1 MREPLVPSWFG
12 LHSSCLTAI
21 KQDHVLAKQKKMKE
35 VGEGEKQEGGKGGR
49 RQEKGGEGRRQK
61 EKKEKGL
68 PTQQSWHIALGIYHT
83 QSMMSEHV
91 NLRFTFCVEGSFW
104 ILFGYVGQTLTHL
117 LLQVCACCLTAQ
129 GSNAIPHSE
138 RSPQTDQIWMSTTA

>member
-1 MREPLVPSWFG
+1 MYKSCSLPGAVVHDCNVSTQEPEVREPLVPSWFG

-21 KQDHVLAKQKKMKE
+21 KQDHVLAKKMKE
-35 VGEGEKQEGGKGGR
+35 VGEGEKQERGKGGR
-49 RQEKGGEGRRQK
+49 REEKGGEGRRQK
-61 EKKEKGL
+61 EKEEKGL
-68 PTQQSWHIALGIYHT
+68 PTQQSWHIAPGIYHT

-117 LLQVCACCLTAQ
+117 LL
-129 GSNAIPHSE
+129 
-138 RSPQTDQIWMSTTA
+138 